1 MDPRL
6 RGDDVRSGVSSSRWD
21 GSPTFAR
28 MTMGKS
34 VVLDYAQAL
43 MFETI
48 KSNITSRCKPNP
60 NVIPAKAGIH
70 RDDSFD
76 RNL

>member
-1 MDPRL
+1 
-6 RGDDVRSGVSSSRWD
+6 
-21 GSPTFAR
+21 
-28 MTMGKS
+28 MGKS